1 MKEQTVSI
9 KRIQKSWNQAD
20 ISIEINE
27 EINIEELWI
36 ILAEALAQHLK
47 EFREMVDKTKA
58 SEKKEYNDYV
68 KMLLGEITKTVIS

>member
-1 MKEQTVSI
+1 MQEQTVSI

-20 ISIEINE
+20 ISIEIDE
-27 EINIEELWI
+27 EIDLEGLWTL
-36 ILAEALAQHLK
+36 LAEALAHHLK
-47 EFREMVDKTKA
+47 GVRELVDKTKA